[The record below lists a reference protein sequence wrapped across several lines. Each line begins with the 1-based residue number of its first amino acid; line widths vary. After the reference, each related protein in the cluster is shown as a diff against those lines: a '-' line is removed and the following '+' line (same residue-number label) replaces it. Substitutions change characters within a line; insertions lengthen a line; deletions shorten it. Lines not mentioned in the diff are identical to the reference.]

1 MPFSFSAAGTMPG
14 QQTFATASVK
24 VSGTQLHF
32 TPQPRP
38 AIYIH
43 AFNCSGASLR
53 GSPPT
58 ALRYF
63 RVFIPVFYLV
73 QHMSGP
79 PAVRLRGHG
88 VWHLLRGSGI
98 KKTPLR
104 RNGSTDINECSSMG
118 VWIKASMLQ
127 LFPFSFPF
135 STDPRCGCVHMAA
148 YDDSPTV
155 WRAGIPHGSHM
166 PHWVAH
172 ATCM

>member
-1 MPFSFSAAGTMPG
+1 MGIWNQLDCLKAITVIQLSEIWIPWICHAVFFQCSWDHAWPADIRDGLCQSQWNTIAFYSAA
-14 QQTFATASVK
+14 A
-24 VSGTQLHF
+24 H
-32 TPQPRP
+32 

-58 ALRYF
+58 ALQYF

-98 KKTPLR
+98 KKH
-104 RNGSTDINECSSMG
+104 
-118 VWIKASMLQ
+118 
-127 LFPFSFPF
+127 LFA
-135 STDPRCGCVHMAA
+135 GMVQ
-148 YDDSPTV
+148 PTLMN
-155 WRAGIPHGSHM
+155 APQ
-166 PHWVAH
+166 WVYE
-172 ATCM
+172 

>member
-1 MPFSFSAAGTMPG
+1 MGIWNQLDCLKAITVIQLSEIWIPWICHAVFFQCSWDHG

-79 PAVRLRGHG
+79 LAVRLRGHG
-88 VWHLLRGSGI
+88 VWHLLRGSRI
-98 KKTPLR
+98 KKH
-104 RNGSTDINECSSMG
+104 
-118 VWIKASMLQ
+118 
-127 LFPFSFPF
+127 LFA
-135 STDPRCGCVHMAA
+135 GMVQ
-148 YDDSPTV
+148 PTLMNV
-155 WRAGIPHGSHM
+155 PQ
-166 PHWVAH
+166 WVYE
-172 ATCM
+172 